1 MNKDYRTE
9 MLDRL
14 SSKKPEVAQIR
25 YTEGYNAAILVARS
39 IIATTL
45 PKGVE
50 LRPVV
55 HAHWVREEGLYGIRY
70 SCSNCNEELPVVC
83 IEPSTVYHPYGNW
96 ESIEPTDY
104 CPCCG
109 AEMEEIKQ

>member
-14 SSKKPEVAQIR
+14 SVKKPEVAKIR

-50 LRPVV
+50 LAPVIR
-55 HAHWVREEGLYGIRY
+55 ARWEFISGSTARCTNCKEERDV
-70 SCSNCNEELPVVC
+70 N
-83 IEPSTVYHPYGNW
+83 TQHNW
-96 ESIEPTDY
+96 SY
-104 CPCCG
+104 CPNCG
-109 AEMEEIKQ
+109 AEMEEIEQ